1 MSFRGLLNKTATI
14 ERPSTTVSASGA
26 SSTTWSEN
34 ATGVR
39 CALQPRSGSSTQD
52 ALAQTLQAD
61 AVMYCEASV
70 DVEPD
75 LGGGLSDRVKVD
87 GLYYT
92 VLFVADMA
100 GRGKYKKVYLKRY
113 G

>member
-1 MSFRGLLNKTATI
+1 
-14 ERPSTTVSASGA
+14 
-26 SSTTWSEN
+26 
-34 ATGVR
+34 
-39 CALQPRSGSSTQD
+39 
-52 ALAQTLQAD
+52 
-61 AVMYCEASV
+61 MYCEHSI
-70 DVEPD
+70 DIEPD
-75 LGGGLSDRVKVD
+75 LGGGLSDRVKID